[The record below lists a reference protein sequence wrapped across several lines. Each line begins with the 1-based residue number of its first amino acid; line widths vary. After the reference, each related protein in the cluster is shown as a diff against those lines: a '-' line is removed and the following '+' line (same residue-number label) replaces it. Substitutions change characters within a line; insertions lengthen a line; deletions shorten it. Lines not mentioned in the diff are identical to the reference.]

1 MMKAISIPKPVRE
14 ELGITDE
21 AVGDDFILANKSAV
35 EALAEDAKK
44 PDDDGEDKSGL
55 VKKLLSEGKYH
66 IIPSFFK
73 ALI

>member
-14 ELGITDE
+14 ELGINDE
-21 AVGDDFILANKSAV
+21 AVGDEFILANKPAV

-44 PDDDGEDKSGL
+44 PDDDSEDKSGL